1 MEIKPKILL
10 PVDFYSTSD
19 NTFLYA
25 IAFAEQFNADVHI
38 LTVLE
43 DTAEPEQNNQF
54 RKGLKE
60 REIELFYQQIKSYK
74 NTSEVNL
81 SFGLTKESFT
91 DAIINYL
98 QNNAIDFLIIGYD
111 TNGIKSNSQIRQ
123 EISEKNYKVNVPII
137 IVPEKATFSIENNIA
152 FDVRLH
158 SEECELL
165 KKLAVD
171 FNKKGRLV
179 HCIHIADSQ
188 KSFNEAVAKKDAW
201 MNKINQTNLSLDILL
216 SKNIMNGLKKIIEKY
231 NIQVLTMINSSA
243 NEIQT
248 LLRTQV
254 EALTVL
260 SPKAV
265 YVYISTNQ
273 RIDF

>member
-111 TNGIKSNSQIRQ
+111 TNGIKSN
-123 EISEKNYKVNVPII
+123 
-137 IVPEKATFSIENNIA
+137 
-152 FDVRLH
+152 
-158 SEECELL
+158 
-165 KKLAVD
+165 
-171 FNKKGRLV
+171 
-179 HCIHIADSQ
+179 
-188 KSFNEAVAKKDAW
+188 
-201 MNKINQTNLSLDILL
+201 
-216 SKNIMNGLKKIIEKY
+216 
-231 NIQVLTMINSSA
+231 
-243 NEIQT
+243 
-248 LLRTQV
+248 
-254 EALTVL
+254 
-260 SPKAV
+260 
-265 YVYISTNQ
+265 
-273 RIDF
+273 